1 MYKRQVELN
10 AAGNYTTSQYS
21 YTGTESVVTGTER
34 VWVLTIKE
42 NNCTDSGLSL
52 IHILSG

>member
-1 MYKRQVELN
+1 MVELN

-42 NNCTDSGLSL
+42 NNCTDSGDQ
-52 IHILSG
+52 GCC